1 MSFLKRRAE
10 LFEEEAREAFDK
22 GNYNFT
28 LFFVEQALQLYLKY
42 ALLKQLGDFPKTHGL
57 IRLFEA
63 LSSVVGDRAVRFLSE
78 NRVVLDLLAEAYVGS
93 RYLDVE
99 YGRETAEEALS
110 LLERF
115 KDEFDEE
122 IR

>member
-42 ALLKQLGDFPKTHGL
+42 ALLKQLGDFPKAHGL

-99 YGRETAEEALS
+99 LRKGDRRGGPQSSGEVQG
-110 LLERF
+110 
-115 KDEFDEE
+115 
-122 IR
+122 

>member
-42 ALLKQLGDFPKTHGL
+42 ALVNLLGDFPKTHGL

-63 LSSVVGDRAVRFLSE
+63 LSSVVGDKAVKFLSE
-78 NRVVLDLLAEAYVGS
+78 NRVILDLLAEAYVGS
-93 RYLDVE
+93 RYMDVE
-99 YGRETAEEALS
+99 YGRETAEEALR

-115 KDEFDEE
+115 KDEFNEE